1 MNSPAAVHSAPSL
14 ATAPSPLLRGADLAL
29 LLVAIVWGTSYGVAK
44 GALVFYPVLG
54 FLAVLVASNMTHSS
68 FWLSTENHFFILL
81 SVLLMAAV
89 PSRSRSTLQPSREP
103 V

>member
-1 MNSPAAVHSAPSL
+1 MLAFVAVM
-14 ATAPSPLLRGADLAL
+14 
-29 LLVAIVWGTSYGVAK
+29 LV
-44 GALVFYPVLG
+44 
-54 FLAVLVASNMTHSS
+54 SNMTHSS

>member
-1 MNSPAAVHSAPSL
+1 MKRVA
-14 ATAPSPLLRGADLAL
+14 LLISGGGSNMLAL
-29 LLVAIVWGTSYGVAK
+29 VRDMVGDH
-44 GALVFYPVLG
+44 PCR
-54 FLAVLVASNMTHSS
+54 AVLVASNMTHSS